1 MGARS
6 GGPWATPAPGGAE
19 GKFARTKIPIAVAA
33 AATMAALIGS
43 TGWNINNGF
52 DSKVKRAYEALRVRP
67 GAASI
72 LVIAFFAA
80 TNRLTSAWQR
90 SRAARASAIWAGLP
104 SALAPSNWAIA
115 ALERIKSDHI
125 PFNKVSCRRQQTVAC
140 ILLAFAMSG
149 HIPSRHWLISVNLWL
164 LRNTVTESL
173 QRTRRNMLRHMG
185 IYTAMRGSAVA
196 ELVTRLRGQ

>member
-1 MGARS
+1 MRNRRGC
-6 GGPWATPAPGGAE
+6 GAE
-19 GKFARTKIPIAVAA
+19 LLFLSRVRARRRGGQVGQGQDPKRRRGRRHN
-33 AATMAALIGS
+33 GS
-43 TGWNINNGF
+43 SHWEHGVKRQHGF

-149 HIPSRHWLISVNLWL
+149 HIPSRHWLISVNL
-164 LRNTVTESL
+164 
-173 QRTRRNMLRHMG
+173 
-185 IYTAMRGSAVA
+185 
-196 ELVTRLRGQ
+196 